1 MIFYKNYIFLTFEHR
16 INIFKFTDKITK
28 IKLYYETIFKI
39 TNIININSNRFI
51 LGLYNSEENKS
62 IIREYV
68 IHENEKE
75 NEINLEILAEGEFE
89 KIMVEKIIVINNSK
103 LILQTQE
110 NKFIIIEKI
119 STLKEFL
126 KAKNIIEEDKNENLS
141 IESDKIEIK
150 FEGNERNYV
159 QNNEIKYEIINEN
172 KKYINYVKNNE
183 IKFEIINKNN
193 NISIKYEEIIESYD
207 KLIKEKKE
215 KKINLNTDIKK
226 IKKQI
231 DELQLN
237 NLPTEIPNKVK
248 EKIELQNKK
257 KNESKILEEEIKNL
271 ENQRNEIKNS
281 NEFQRNAIIKNLL
294 FAEKLPFSNK
304 KEIKTDNNKSYG
316 TSSLNSSLNS
326 SYY

>member
-172 KKYINYVKNNE
+172 KKYKNYVKNNE

-294 FAEKLPFSNK
+294 FSEKLPFSNK

>member
-16 INIFKFTDKITK
+16 INIYKFTDKITK

-126 KAKNIIEEDKNENLS
+126 KAKNIIEENKNENLS
-141 IESDKIEIK
+141 IESGKIEIK

-172 KKYINYVKNNE
+172 KKYKNYVKNNE

-226 IKKQI
+226 IKKQK

-237 NLPTEIPNKVK
+237 NLPTEISNKLKKKLNYKISKKMKVK
-248 EKIELQNKK
+248 
-257 KNESKILEEEIKNL
+257 
-271 ENQRNEIKNS
+271 
-281 NEFQRNAIIKNLL
+281 F
-294 FAEKLPFSNK
+294 
-304 KEIKTDNNKSYG
+304 
-316 TSSLNSSLNS
+316 
-326 SYY
+326 

>member
-126 KAKNIIEEDKNENLS
+126 KAK
-141 IESDKIEIK
+141 
-150 FEGNERNYV
+150 
-159 QNNEIKYEIINEN
+159 
-172 KKYINYVKNNE
+172 
-183 IKFEIINKNN
+183 
-193 NISIKYEEIIESYD
+193 
-207 KLIKEKKE
+207 
-215 KKINLNTDIKK
+215 
-226 IKKQI
+226 
-231 DELQLN
+231 
-237 NLPTEIPNKVK
+237 
-248 EKIELQNKK
+248 
-257 KNESKILEEEIKNL
+257 
-271 ENQRNEIKNS
+271 
-281 NEFQRNAIIKNLL
+281 
-294 FAEKLPFSNK
+294 
-304 KEIKTDNNKSYG
+304 
-316 TSSLNSSLNS
+316 
-326 SYY
+326 

>member
-1 MIFYKNYIFLTFEHR
+1 MIFYKNYIFLTSEHC
-16 INIFKFTDKITK
+16 INIYKFTDKITK

-126 KAKNIIEEDKNENLS
+126 KAK
-141 IESDKIEIK
+141 
-150 FEGNERNYV
+150 
-159 QNNEIKYEIINEN
+159 
-172 KKYINYVKNNE
+172 
-183 IKFEIINKNN
+183 
-193 NISIKYEEIIESYD
+193 
-207 KLIKEKKE
+207 
-215 KKINLNTDIKK
+215 
-226 IKKQI
+226 
-231 DELQLN
+231 
-237 NLPTEIPNKVK
+237 
-248 EKIELQNKK
+248 
-257 KNESKILEEEIKNL
+257 
-271 ENQRNEIKNS
+271 
-281 NEFQRNAIIKNLL
+281 
-294 FAEKLPFSNK
+294 
-304 KEIKTDNNKSYG
+304 
-316 TSSLNSSLNS
+316 
-326 SYY
+326 

>member
-1 MIFYKNYIFLTFEHR
+1 MIFYKNYIFLTSEHR

-150 FEGNERNYV
+150 FEGNEKNYV

-237 NLPTEIPNKVK
+237 NLPTEISNKLKKKLNYKIRKKMKVK
-248 EKIELQNKK
+248 FQKK
-257 KNESKILEEEIKNL
+257 KLKIQKIKEMKLKIQMNSKEML
-271 ENQRNEIKNS
+271 
-281 NEFQRNAIIKNLL
+281 
-294 FAEKLPFSNK
+294 
-304 KEIKTDNNKSYG
+304 
-316 TSSLNSSLNS
+316 
-326 SYY
+326 